1 MSSYMN
7 MNCKKRFN
15 VHFYSEKKIVYL
27 YIILYGYSSQ
37 IVQTPMIGAVGTFH
51 IYLRLKKK
59 WNLKNTNNDPNVPRF
74 MKVD

>member
-7 MNCKKRFN
+7 MNYKKRFN

-27 YIILYGYSSQ
+27 YIISYGYSSQ
-37 IVQTPMIGAVGTFH
+37 IVPTPMIGAVRTFH

-59 WNLKNTNNDPNVPRF
+59 WNLQNTNYDQI
-74 MKVD
+74 